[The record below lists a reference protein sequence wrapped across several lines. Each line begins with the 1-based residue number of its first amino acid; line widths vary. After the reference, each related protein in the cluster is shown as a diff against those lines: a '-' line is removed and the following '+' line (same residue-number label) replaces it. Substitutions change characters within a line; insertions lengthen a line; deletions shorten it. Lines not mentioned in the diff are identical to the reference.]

1 MNGNRNRSMLM
12 GVVGGYLLYLSY
24 ELLKSLIDNVP
35 TDMPRAVSIIAI
47 AFFTI
52 AGIGLLVFAW
62 KLWKKPAD
70 EQPVVIGE
78 EENDCNSEQEQEKD
92 KNAATNEEKA
102 QK

>member
-24 ELLKSLIDNVP
+24 ELLKGLIDNVP
-35 TDMPRAVSIIAI
+35 TDMPRAVSIISI

-78 EENDCNSEQEQEKD
+78 EENDCSSEQEQEKD
-92 KNAATNEEKA
+92 KNAAINEEKT